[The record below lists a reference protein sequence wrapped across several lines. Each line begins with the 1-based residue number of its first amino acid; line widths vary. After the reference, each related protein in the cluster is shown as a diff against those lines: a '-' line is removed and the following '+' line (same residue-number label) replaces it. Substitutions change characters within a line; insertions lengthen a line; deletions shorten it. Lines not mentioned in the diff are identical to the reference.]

1 MRTTLDIEDD
11 VLTATKELARRQG
24 VSAGRVV
31 SKLLRS
37 ALTGEASAQR
47 PGAAVV
53 AGFRPFAASDQ
64 QLVSNEQ
71 IDQCAI
77 SKAADAGPGLADCGP
92 PGRGLRPSQ
101 PCLLAPADQPAPG
114 RSDSLGAHTRPP
126 PDHRCLPTGSGRG
139 PWRSAGEL

>member
-1 MRTTLDIEDD
+1 MPPSSEPSRCSCLIPVWQLRLDLGQAVASAASNADLDQPGRGDRDHWGRIDALMLKFRRFMRTTLDIEDD

-24 VSAGRVV
+24 VSVGQVV

-53 AGFRPFAASDQ
+53 AGFRPFAASNQ

-71 IDQCAI
+71 IDQ
-77 SKAADAGPGLADCGP
+77 
-92 PGRGLRPSQ
+92 LRD
-101 PCLLAPADQPAPG
+101 LE
-114 RSDSLGAHTRPP
+114 
-126 PDHRCLPTGSGRG
+126 GS
-139 PWRSAGEL
+139 